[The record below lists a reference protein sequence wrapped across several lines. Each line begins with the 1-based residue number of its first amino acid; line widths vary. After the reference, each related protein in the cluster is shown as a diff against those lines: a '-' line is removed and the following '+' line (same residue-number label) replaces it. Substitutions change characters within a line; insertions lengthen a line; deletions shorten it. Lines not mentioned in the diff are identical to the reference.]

1 MRTPTVASETVPG
14 EACRLRL
21 RLWLGLLSLPPN
33 RSGTHGG
40 FSPACPGPHSR
51 SLRWASRRPFPLQ
64 ETLGAGGA
72 ARLPEGRGLPGAGH
86 RPALRHRPGRL
97 LRRHR
102 RAGPPLLCVDTAGP
116 AGSGGSEGCV
126 LRPRCRAAWPSRDR
140 PAPQARWLQPPAPT
154 PPPPQAPPL
163 HRGDSGPHRREDNTV
178 FPRVHPHSAHK
189 PSGSE
194 SAGGLGLAGL
204 SGVMS
209 GESWRSF
216 REEGKSGQGH
226 CGSPE
231 SAPSVKPGEP
241 ASSWG

>member
-154 PPPPQAPPL
+154 PPP
-163 HRGDSGPHRREDNTV
+163 RRHRRCIVVTPALTDGKTTR
-178 FPRVHPHSAHK
+178 FSHGCTPILHTSPAGLSRR
-189 PSGSE
+189 
-194 SAGGLGLAGL
+194 GGLGLAGL